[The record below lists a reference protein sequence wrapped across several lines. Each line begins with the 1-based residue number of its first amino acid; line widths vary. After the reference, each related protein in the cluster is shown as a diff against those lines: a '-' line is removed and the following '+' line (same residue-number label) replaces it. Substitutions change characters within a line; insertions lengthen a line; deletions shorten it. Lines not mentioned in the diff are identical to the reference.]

1 MSNSQQE
8 PVKAQNRTADHSTL
22 NDKVFVEAQDLG
34 LAICGLAV
42 QGRAGQ
48 GRAGQGR
55 AGRGLLL
62 TADQVAL
69 YNSMPEVKTP
79 DGMWY

>member
-8 PVKAQNRTADHSTL
+8 PVKAQKRTADHSTL

-48 GRAGQGR
+48 GRAGQGKAGQGR
-55 AGRGLLL
+55 AGQGRARPAVNGRPGR
-62 TADQVAL
+62 AV
-69 YNSMPEVKTP
+69 
-79 DGMWY
+79 